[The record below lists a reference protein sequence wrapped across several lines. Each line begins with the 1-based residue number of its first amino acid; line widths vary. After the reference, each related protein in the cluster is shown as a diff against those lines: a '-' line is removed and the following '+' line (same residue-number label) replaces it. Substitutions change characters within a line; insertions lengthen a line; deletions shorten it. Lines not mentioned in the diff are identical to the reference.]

1 MKQSLQLRLGQHLTM
16 TPQLQQAIRL
26 LQLSS
31 LELREEIQAAV
42 ESNPLLEL
50 AEEAEEEGVGT
61 EGAGPAEDGG
71 GGAALRAEAEMP
83 GEAER
88 DQTIP
93 EELPVDTSWE
103 ELYDSPGVVAAGPA
117 EAEERPDWQRAPA
130 EGLREHLQWQAEMA
144 PFTPVER
151 AVAFALIDA
160 IDESGYLS
168 LPLEEV
174 REAVARAGH
183 EVSLEQVEAVL
194 RRVQDFDPP
203 GVGARDLRECLLLQL
218 AQLPPDTPRLEE
230 ARRLVDRHLELLGGS
245 DREALL
251 RGSGLDWEAIREAV
265 ALIRSL
271 HPRPGNA
278 VAGGEPEYIVPD
290 VVVRKEGG
298 AWKVE
303 LNEQALPRVRI
314 NAHYAA
320 LVRRADSS
328 REGQFLRSRMQEARW
343 FLKSLRSRHE
353 TLLKVASCIV
363 ERQRGFL
370 EHGEEAMRPMVLHD
384 VAEALGLHESTV
396 SRVTTRKYMLTPR
409 GVYELKYFFSS
420 HVGTV
425 SGGTCSAT
433 AIRALIKK
441 LVAAEDRSRPLSD
454 SKIAEILCAQGI
466 QVARRTVAKYREA
479 MSIPPSNERRRL
491 V

>member
-50 AEEAEEEGVGT
+50 AEEAEEEGVGA
-61 EGAGPAEDGG
+61 EGAAPTGEGTESAT
-71 GGAALRAEAEMP
+71 LRAEAEMP

-103 ELYDSPGVVAAGPA
+103 ELYDSPGAVAAPA
-117 EAEERPDWQRAPA
+117 EVEERPDWQRAPA

-144 PFTPVER
+144 PFDPLER
-151 AVAFALIDA
+151 AIAFALIDA
-160 IDESGYLS
+160 IDESGYLG

-183 EVSLEQVEAVL
+183 PVSLEQVEAVL

-218 AQLPPDTPRLEE
+218 DQLPPETPRLEE
-230 ARRLVDRHLELLGGS
+230 ARCLVDRHLELLGGS
-245 DREALL
+245 DRDALIKA
-251 RGSGLDWEAIREAV
+251 SGLDWEAIREAV

-271 HPRPGNA
+271 NPRPGNA

-290 VVVRKEGG
+290 VVVRRENG

-303 LNEQALPRVRI
+303 LNEQALPRVRL
-314 NAHYAA
+314 NARYAA
-320 LVRRADSS
+320 LVRRADHS

-479 MSIPPSNERRRL
+479 LAIPPSNERRRL